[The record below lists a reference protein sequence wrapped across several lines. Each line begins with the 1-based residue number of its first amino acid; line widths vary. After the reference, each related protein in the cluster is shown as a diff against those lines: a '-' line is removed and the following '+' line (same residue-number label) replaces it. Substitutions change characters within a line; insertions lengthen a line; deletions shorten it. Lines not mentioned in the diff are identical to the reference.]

1 MQSEH
6 RSKTEQ
12 KLHWEEVFSKKKAF
26 FGEKPSDF
34 AKKSFELFRRKE
46 VQVVLELGCGLGRDT
61 LFFARNGLR
70 VTALDYAEIAV

>member
-26 FGEKPSDF
+26 FGEEPSDF
-34 AKKSFELFRRKE
+34 AKKPFELIRRKE
-46 VQVVLELGCGLGRDT
+46 VQSVLELGRDQGWDT
-61 LFFARNGLR
+61 LFFARKDLR
-70 VTALDYAEIAV
+70 VTALDDAEIAA